1 MTKTPKK
8 DQKSLTDADIST
20 ARPARRA
27 FLGLM
32 AAGGGAAIVALT
44 PTNAQAADI
53 DNGSWTDNGACPRG
67 SGGVYSGYTDSDNGN
82 LTDAA
87 GYGRGAPYC

>member
-1 MTKTPKK
+1 MTKDTKREKK
-8 DQKSLTDADIST
+8 TLSDADMST

-32 AAGGGAAIVALT
+32 AAGGAGAAVALT

-67 SGGVYSGYTDSDNGN
+67 SGGVYTGYTDSDNGN
-82 LTDAA
+82 LTDAG